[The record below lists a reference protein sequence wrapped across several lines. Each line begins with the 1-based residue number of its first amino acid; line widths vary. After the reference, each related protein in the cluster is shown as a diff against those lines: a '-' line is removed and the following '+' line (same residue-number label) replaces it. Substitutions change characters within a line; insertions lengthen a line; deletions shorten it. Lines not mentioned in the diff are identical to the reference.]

1 MKRQQMK
8 VKVRPSTWVY
18 KICVTLG
25 RAILGYVS
33 FPFALSA
40 CLSLFHSFFTF
51 LSVFSLFFLTTNV
64 NLPVS
69 TLAASFS
76 SHSTFILFIFVSYF
90 SHSWPHCCLV
100 LCCVSVILLI
110 SLFYFFIYRQM
121 KQTHTLTSKHSHMI
135 YMLRMVFWRLIVA
148 LCIWYSYVNSF
159 ASFILSA
166 FFAVSSFRS
175 GSSRSLCVCV
185 FFFLSFVRRVL
196 CMCFDSLYVSWLNAE
211 CGLYFWC
218 HNVNRSAKCVHCT
231 HI

>member
-1 MKRQQMK
+1 MCY
-8 VKVRPSTWVY
+8 TWSCHSWLRVFS
-18 KICVTLG
+18 IRV
-25 RAILGYVS
+25 V
-33 FPFALSA
+33 
-40 CLSLFHSFFTF
+40 CLSFFISFFF
-51 LSVFSLFFLTTNV
+51 HFFFSIFAFFLTTNV
-64 NLPVS
+64 SLLVS

-121 KQTHTLTSKHSHMI
+121 KQTHTLTITHTHDLHVA
-135 YMLRMVFWRLIVA
+135 YGFLAVDRCTVYMVF
-148 LCIWYSYVNSF
+148 LCEFLCFVY
-159 ASFILSA
+159 
-166 FFAVSSFRS
+166 
-175 GSSRSLCVCV
+175 SLCFFCCFFFSFWFFSLVVCV
-185 FFFLSFVRRVL
+185 FFFFFSFVRRVL

>member
-1 MKRQQMK
+1 MERQQTK

-25 RAILGYVS
+25 CAILGYVS

-51 LSVFSLFFLTTNV
+51 FQYFRFFLTTNV
-64 NLPVS
+64 SLLVS

-121 KQTHTLTSKHSHMI
+121 KQTHTLTSKHTHMI

-185 FFFLSFVRRVL
+185 FFPFVRSACVVYVL
-196 CMCFDSLYVSWLNAE
+196 WFSVCFLVECWVWPIFLVSQ
-211 CGLYFWC
+211 
-218 HNVNRSAKCVHCT
+218 R
-231 HI
+231 